1 MVSNNTDKTMANV
14 LSFKEYVDSK
24 SRLVSAL
31 QEDPYQILEYAATKY
46 VKLKVAG
53 GEEIAIRPNYHFI
66 VEWVHK
72 GEKPVAINIVLTAQ
86 DVKRSIQLDE
96 KELNSFDRWIR
107 TNTKQV

>member
-1 MVSNNTDKTMANV
+1 MVSITDNNMTNT
-14 LSFKEYVDSK
+14 LSFSEYVASK
-24 SRLVSAL
+24 DRLKSAL
-31 QEDPYQILEYAATKY
+31 HEDPYQILEYTATKY

-72 GEKPVAINIVLTAQ
+72 EEVPVAVNIVLTAQ
-86 DVKRSIQLDE
+86 DVKRSIQLEE
-96 KELNSFDRWIR
+96 KELSVFDRWIR

>member
-1 MVSNNTDKTMANV
+1 MTNNV

-31 QEDPYQILEYAATKY
+31 QEDPYQILEYTATKY
-46 VKLKVAG
+46 VKLKVAD

-72 GEKPVAINIVLTAQ
+72 GEKPVAVNIVLTAQ

-96 KELNSFDRWIR
+96 KEHSSFDRWIR